1 LEVPISAWVHIGGA
15 GGVHPR
21 GLVQAVAEEVAV
33 PVEGHRRRGVTE
45 HLPDDLD
52 VGSGRAGRGV
62 RARSG
67 VGDRPPRRLTR
78 KNLVPAMTE
87 VCVRY
92 DPTELRVIT
101 EFLTAS
107 DRCQQEA
114 SARLRSATGG
124 RH

>member
-1 LEVPISAWVHIGGA
+1 
-15 GGVHPR
+15 
-21 GLVQAVAEEVAV
+21 
-33 PVEGHRRRGVTE
+33 
-45 HLPDDLD
+45 
-52 VGSGRAGRGV
+52 
-62 RARSG
+62 
-67 VGDRPPRRLTR
+67 
-78 KNLVPAMTE
+78 MTE

-114 SARLRSATGG
+114 STRLRTATGG